1 MILLNL
7 VFSLLAIF
15 HLTYLGSMFDPGID
29 EQEVEEVRA
38 PLGPTPPVYVED
50 IMTECKFIP
59 SLGLEIK
66 QVTAFIQ

>member
-1 MILLNL
+1 
-7 VFSLLAIF
+7 
-15 HLTYLGSMFDPGID
+15 MFDPGID

-50 IMTECKFIP
+50 IMTECKLIP